1 TGGVAT
7 LFVLAWATGAWDTT
21 KQVST
26 RLWWVLSPPASAIY
40 VESPEVYTRE
50 RLINERSTEEAWLN
64 DQLKL
69 VDRYVSR
76 ANIINKLTD
85 NTNVTA
91 GMSTQTGEGD
101 ASEPADA
108 TDSETAEAATSERT
122 AQAL

>member
-1 TGGVAT
+1 MIAWTTGI
-7 LFVLAWATGAWDTT
+7 WDTT
-21 KQVST
+21 KLVST
-26 RLWWVLSPPASAIY
+26 RLWWMLSPPASAIY

-85 NTNVTA
+85 STNISTGSTEANGAGETA
-91 GMSTQTGEGD
+91 HTD
-101 ASEPADA
+101 PPAADA
-108 TDSETAEAATSERT
+108 GGAARKRQHPKRPCTH
-122 AQAL
+122 